1 MRNYIIRR
9 LLLNMPVLF
18 IVITMVFS
26 VMRLAPGDVV
36 EVMLETSSINDAG
49 LHKKLY
55 DQIRKELGLDKP
67 IYVQFAQYIFNV
79 FRGDLGISIWT
90 RLPVLSQILVRLPVT
105 IELGIMTIV
114 LSTVMALPVGIIAA
128 IRQDTWVDYVTR
140 VLSILALSV
149 PSFWTATLV
158 IMYPSIWWGYG
169 PPIEY
174 KAPWEDLGV
183 NLRMLLPPAL
193 IAAAVGMGS
202 VSRMTRS
209 ALLEVIRQD
218 YIRTAW
224 SKGLG
229 ERVVLW
235 RHALKNAM
243 IPVITLMGLQFGAVI
258 GGSVVMETIFALPG
272 VGKLVVNAAQTKD
285 FPQLQGNVLF
295 IASWVLVITVIIDV
309 TYAWLDPRIRYR

>member
-79 FRGDLGISIWT
+79 FRGDLGTSIWT